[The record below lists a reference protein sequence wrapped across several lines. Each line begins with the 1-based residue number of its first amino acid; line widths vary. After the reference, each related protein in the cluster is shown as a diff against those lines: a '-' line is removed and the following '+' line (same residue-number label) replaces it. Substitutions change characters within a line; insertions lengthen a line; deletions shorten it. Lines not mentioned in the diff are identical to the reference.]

1 MFPVC
6 GSNMYFR
13 WFGWFWVSPRILDLI
28 CWEHEHNDRYN
39 NRLNLAAI
47 SIGYKFDYH
56 RIDLYN
62 PGKLCSHFG
71 ITATKGNEAISI
83 RLLLILTICDLFSR
97 KKTQYK

>member
-1 MFPVC
+1 M
-6 GSNMYFR
+6 
-13 WFGWFWVSPRILDLI
+13 LDLI
-28 CWEHEHNDRYN
+28 CWEHEHDDRYN

-71 ITATKGNEAISI
+71 ITATKGKRGYFHPIVTN
-83 RLLLILTICDLFSR
+83 LNYL
-97 KKTQYK
+97 

>member
-1 MFPVC
+1 M
-6 GSNMYFR
+6 
-13 WFGWFWVSPRILDLI
+13 LDLI
-28 CWEHEHNDRYN
+28 CWEHEHDDRYN

-71 ITATKGNEAISI
+71 ITATKGKRVYFHPIVTN
-83 RLLLILTICDLFSR
+83 LNYL
-97 KKTQYK
+97 

>member
-1 MFPVC
+1 M
-6 GSNMYFR
+6 
-13 WFGWFWVSPRILDLI
+13 LDLI
-28 CWEHEHNDRYN
+28 CWEHEHDHRYN

-71 ITATKGNEAISI
+71 ITATKGKRGYFHPIVTN
-83 RLLLILTICDLFSR
+83 LNYL
-97 KKTQYK
+97 